1 MAGYNVI
8 IVGASGAVG
17 QEMLQILEERNFPV
31 SKLKLCATARSAGKE
46 MIFKGKTYI
55 VEETTP
61 TSFDGMEIA
70 LFAGGAASTEFGP
83 LAAEKGVVVID
94 NSSHFRLDPQV
105 PLVVPEVN
113 PEDVKEHKGII
124 ANPNCST
131 IIMVVPLK
139 AIYDAAGIKRVV
151 VSTYQAVSGAGA
163 EGITELT
170 EHTRIALDGG
180 QVVPSKFQY
189 QIAFNLIPHIDVFQ
203 EMDYT
208 KEEWKMVKETHK
220 ILHDDNV
227 AITATTVRVPVYRSH
242 SESINI
248 ETNRKVTADE
258 AKKIMADFPG
268 VIVVD
273 NPANKEYPMPL
284 YTSGKDEVFVGR
296 IREDNSLEQGLNM
309 WVAADQL
316 RKGAATNAVQIA
328 ELVVK
333 YGCLGKR

>member
-1 MAGYNVI
+1 MANYKVI

-17 QEMLQILEERNFPV
+17 QEMLQVLDERNFPV
-31 SKLKLCATARSAGKE
+31 GDLKLCATARSAGKK
-46 MIFKGKTYI
+46 MLFKGKTYT

-61 TSFDGMEIA
+61 DSFDGMDIA

-139 AIYDAAGIKRVV
+139 AIYDAAGVKRVV

-170 EHTRIALDGG
+170 NHTRAALDGG

-220 ILHDDNV
+220 ILHDDTV
-227 AITATTVRVPVYRSH
+227 GITATTVRVPVYRSH
-242 SESINI
+242 SESVNI
-248 ETNRKVTADE
+248 ETERKITAKE
-258 AKKIMADFPG
+258 AKEILANFPG
-268 VIVVD
+268 VIVQD
-273 NPANKEYPMPL
+273 NPSNKEYPMPL

-296 IREDNSLEQGLNM
+296 IREDNSLDKGLNL
-309 WVAADQL
+309 WVVADQL

-328 ELVVK
+328 ELVIK